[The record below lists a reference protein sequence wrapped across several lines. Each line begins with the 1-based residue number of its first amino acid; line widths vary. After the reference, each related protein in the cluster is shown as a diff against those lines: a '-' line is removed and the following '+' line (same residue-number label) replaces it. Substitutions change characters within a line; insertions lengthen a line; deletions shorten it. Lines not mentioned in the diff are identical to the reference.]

1 MMRRRQDRRCT
12 VETLENRRLL
22 AVNVSYTPDG
32 DLLIAGDTANDSII
46 ISENDQGTEWD
57 IAGIAT
63 PITSL
68 VFDVNFF
75 RPGLQVAKPS
85 DQDVFI
91 LLDGGNDSLTMLGIN
106 QLLDPVEGEGESS
119 GSVIFVGKTTIE
131 MGAALD
137 TVRLGTHPDQ
147 INVVPIP
154 SDPDE
159 AALVALIQFDNR
171 ANDFFGPV
179 CVDLGGGSLLS
190 VADDTDNQLTVVNTD
205 YGHPG
210 SQNIPPFTGHLEVKG
225 AVGVDTVTILR
236 SNNFGGS
243 FDINTEGSD
252 DVVMIG
258 RDTNNPPIPLDAVT
272 LGGNLNIN
280 TGDGADAITLAL
292 ALTGGSITVTGGA
305 GDDTIRLGSPMN
317 TPATNRVGSSSQGNI
332 IVNGGDG
339 ADAVTINHATTV
351 GALQVVLG
359 DGANTLDVR
368 NSSFSSSSSISG
380 GAASDV
386 ATLTAV
392 NSPRGLHIL
401 SAGGDDT
408 VRILGTLVELG
419 VSSILTGPGN
429 DTVQIGAGSRF
440 DTLIMVTGD
449 GNDSVAF
456 GTNGNILGNASVEDF
471 FLDLGAGDDHVD
483 SGDSRFG
490 RAFVQ
495 GGSGANTRAGQAFGQ
510 DSEEDSLFFDG
521 FAA

>member
-1 MMRRRQDRRCT
+1 MKRQLSRLGF
-12 VETLENRRLL
+12 ETLENRRLL
-22 AVNVSYTPDG
+22 AVNVSYTLDG
-32 DLLIAGDTANDSII
+32 DLLIAGDAANDSII
-46 ISENDQGTEWD
+46 ISEDDHGTEWD

-68 VFDVNFF
+68 VFDVNPF

-85 DQDVFI
+85 EQDVFI

-119 GSVIFVGKTTIE
+119 GSVLFVGKTTIE
-131 MGAALD
+131 MGAGLD

-147 INVVPIP
+147 INVPPVPA
-154 SDPDE
+154 DPDE

-190 VADDTDNQLTVVNTD
+190 VAEDTDNQLTVVNTD
-205 YGHPG
+205 FGRPG
-210 SQNIPPFTGHLEVKG
+210 AVDVPAFTGHLEVKG
-225 AVGVDTVTILR
+225 AVGVDTVAILR

-258 RDTNNPPIPLDAVT
+258 RDTNNPPLPLDAVT

-280 TGDGADAITLAL
+280 TGDGDDAITLAL
-292 ALTGGSITVTGGA
+292 ALTGGSIIVNGGT
-305 GDDTIRLGSPMN
+305 GDDTIRLGSPTD
-317 TPATNRVGSSSQGNI
+317 TPAANRVGSSSQGHI
-332 IVNGGDG
+332 IINGGDG
-339 ADAVTINHATTV
+339 ADAITINHATTV
-351 GALQVVLG
+351 GSLQVLLG
-359 DGANTLDVR
+359 DGANSLDVR

-380 GAASDV
+380 GANSDV
-386 ATLTAV
+386 VTLTAV
-392 NSPRGLHIL
+392 NSPQGLHIL
-401 SAGGDDT
+401 TEGGDDV

-429 DTVQIGAGSRF
+429 DAVQIGSGSRF
-440 DTLIMVTGD
+440 AGLIMVTGD
-449 GNDSVAF
+449 GNDMVGF
-456 GTNGNILGNASVEDF
+456 GSSANVPGNASVENF

-483 SGDSRFG
+483 SADSVFG

-495 GGSGANTRAGQAFGQ
+495 GGPGANTRAGQAFGE
-510 DSEEDSLFFDG
+510 DHEGDSLFFEG